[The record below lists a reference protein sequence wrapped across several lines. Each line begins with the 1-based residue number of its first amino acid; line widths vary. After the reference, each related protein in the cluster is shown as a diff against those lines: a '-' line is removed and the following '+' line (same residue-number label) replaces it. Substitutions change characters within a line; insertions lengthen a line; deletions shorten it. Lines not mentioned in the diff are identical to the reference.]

1 MYNKVNKTAERRK
14 GKKAMLV
21 KATNPMTKLLNAN
34 LSGYVFRLEKF
45 TPDQFKMFV
54 DVDIWKNEA
63 DYNAA
68 TGKMQ
73 AIKVIYPDEYYSM
86 PRYLTTYE
94 LVKIFRSSD
103 KTATGFLQAVKDEI
117 EI

>member
-1 MYNKVNKTAERRK
+1 MK
-14 GKKAMLV
+14 V
-21 KATNPMTKLLNAN
+21 KATNPMTKLLNEN
-34 LSGYVFRLEKF
+34 LSAYLFRLEKF
-45 TPDQFKMFV
+45 TPDQFKVFV

-63 DYNAA
+63 DYNPT

-86 PRYLTTYE
+86 PRYLTTYD
-94 LVKIFRSSD
+94 LVKIFRRSD
-103 KTATGFLQAVKDEI
+103 KTMTGFIQAVKDEI